1 MNSLWEGVCF
11 EAVHSSLKRRR
22 AAPVR
27 MQLGYGL
34 PPDGKIIGKLAQ
46 TAQRLAEPL
55 PTVDIWCLPGFAY
68 TDPMLV
74 QIALRIRT
82 AAWLL
87 AIAIPL
93 LLAGCD
99 GDGEAAKQPSTL
111 ERVQE
116 EGALRVVT
124 RNSPAT
130 YFQDRNGETGFEYEL
145 VKRFAENLGVQL
157 QIETADNLD
166 DLFSRLNQT
175 DGPVLAAA
183 GLVDSEG
190 RKSQA
195 QFSQAYLQVTPQV
208 IYRNGQPRPSR
219 PEDLVGKRILVL
231 QGSSHAEQLAQLQ
244 ATLPEL
250 KYEESSAVEVVDL
263 LRMVDEGQIDLT
275 LVDSNELAMN
285 QVYFPNVR
293 VAFDLGDA
301 RNLGWAVAS
310 GSDDSLLVEVNHF
323 LALVEENGS
332 LQRLKQRYYGHV
344 DVLGYVGAYT
354 FAKHLQQ
361 RLPRY
366 EQHFKQA
373 AEKHKIDW
381 RLLAAVGYQESL
393 WQPDATSKTG
403 VRGLMMLTQGTA
415 QAMGV
420 ANRLDPRQSI
430 MGGGKYLALIHS
442 GLAEDLEEPDRTWFA
457 LAAYNIGIAHLGDA
471 RKLAKAEGLNP
482 NKWLDVQKMLPRL
495 AQKQWYSKT
504 RYGYA
509 RGGETVHFVR
519 NIRRYYDILNWVT
532 QPQLEGTQ
540 MAESGFHVPGVN
552 KTIPPEDSTQL

>member
-1 MNSLWEGVCF
+1 M
-11 EAVHSSLKRRR
+11 
-22 AAPVR
+22 
-27 MQLGYGL
+27 
-34 PPDGKIIGKLAQ
+34 
-46 TAQRLAEPL
+46 
-55 PTVDIWCLPGFAY
+55 FAH
-68 TDPMLV
+68 T
-74 QIALRIRT
+74 ALRIRT

-87 AIAIPL
+87 ATAILL

-99 GDGEAAKQPSTL
+99 GETAKQPTTL
-111 ERVQE
+111 ERVQK
-116 EGALRVVT
+116 EGVLRVVT

-130 YFQDRNGETGFEYEL
+130 YFQDRAGETGFEYEL
-145 VKRFAENLGVQL
+145 VKRFADNLGVEL
-157 QIETADNLD
+157 KIETADNLD
-166 DLFSRLNQT
+166 DLFTRLNQPG
-175 DGPVLAAA
+175 GPMLAAA
-183 GLVDSEG
+183 GLVASDG
-190 RKSQA
+190 RKAQA
-195 QFSQAYLQVTPQV
+195 KFSQPYLEVTPQV
-208 IYRNGQPRPSR
+208 IYRNGEPRPSR
-219 PEDLVGKRILVL
+219 PEDLLGKRILVL
-231 QGSSHAEQLAQLQ
+231 KGSSHAEQLAQLK
-244 ATLPEL
+244 TSLPDL
-250 KYEESSAVEVVDL
+250 QYEESSEVEVVDL

-293 VAFDLGDA
+293 VAFDFGDA
-301 RNLGWAVAS
+301 RNLGWAMAS

-323 LALVEENGS
+323 LSLVAENGS
-332 LQRLKQRYYGHV
+332 LQRLKDRYYGHV

-354 FAKHLQQ
+354 FAQHLQQ

-373 AEKHKIDW
+373 ADKHKVDW
-381 RLLAAVGYQESL
+381 RLLAAIGYQESI

-420 ANRLDPRQSI
+420 VNRLDPRQSI
-430 MGGGKYLALIHS
+430 LGGAKYFALIHS
-442 GLAEDLEEPDRTWFA
+442 GLTEDMSEPDRTWFA

-471 RKLAKAEGLNP
+471 RKLAEAEGLNP

-495 AQKQWYSKT
+495 SQKRWYSKT

-540 MAESGFHVPGVN
+540 VAESGLHVPGVN
-552 KTIPPEDSTQL
+552 RTIPKEESSPL

>member
-1 MNSLWEGVCF
+1 MF
-11 EAVHSSLKRRR
+11 
-22 AAPVR
+22 
-27 MQLGYGL
+27 
-34 PPDGKIIGKLAQ
+34 AQ
-46 TAQRLAEPL
+46 T
-55 PTVDIWCLPGFAY
+55 
-68 TDPMLV
+68 
-74 QIALRIRT
+74 ALRIRT

-87 AIAIPL
+87 ATAIPL

-99 GDGEAAKQPSTL
+99 GDGEVTKQPSTL
-111 ERVQE
+111 ERVQK
-116 EGALRVVT
+116 EGVLRVVT

-130 YFQDRNGETGFEYEL
+130 YFQDRSGETGFEYEL
-145 VKRFAENLGVQL
+145 VKRFAENLDVEL

-166 DLFSRLNQT
+166 DLFSRLNQSN
-175 DGPVLAAA
+175 GPELAAA
-183 GLVDSEG
+183 GLVDSAG

-195 QFSQAYLQVTPQV
+195 QFSQPYLQVTPQV

-219 PEDLVGKRILVL
+219 PDDLIGKRILVL
-231 QGSSHAEQLAQLQ
+231 QGSSHAEQLAQLKT
-244 ATLPEL
+244 TLPAL
-250 KYEESSAVEVVDL
+250 QYEESAAVEVVDL

-301 RNLGWAVAS
+301 SNLGWAVAS
-310 GSDDSLLVEVNHF
+310 GTDDSLLQEVNHF

-373 AEKHKIDW
+373 AEKHKVDW
-381 RLLAAVGYQESL
+381 RLLAAIGYQESM

-420 ANRLDPRQSI
+420 ANRLDARQSI
-430 MGGGKYLALIHS
+430 QGGGKYLALIHGS
-442 GLAEDLEEPDRTWFA
+442 LAEDLEEPDRTWFA

-471 RKLAKAEGLNP
+471 RKLAQAEGLDP

-540 MAESGFHVPGVN
+540 VAESGIHVPGVN
-552 KTIPPEDSTQL
+552 RTLPKEEPTQL

>member
-1 MNSLWEGVCF
+1 MFAQFAFRTRCACWLS
-11 EAVHSSLKRRR
+11 A
-22 AAPVR
+22 
-27 MQLGYGL
+27 
-34 PPDGKIIGKLAQ
+34 IG
-46 TAQRLAEPL
+46 
-55 PTVDIWCLPGFAY
+55 I
-68 TDPMLV
+68 
-74 QIALRIRT
+74 
-82 AAWLL
+82 
-87 AIAIPL
+87 L
-93 LLAGCD
+93 LLLSGCA
-99 GDGEAAKQPSTL
+99 EEPSTL
-111 ERVQE
+111 ERVQA
-116 EGALRVVT
+116 EGVLRVIT

-145 VKRFAENLGVQL
+145 VKRFAEDLGVQL

-166 DLFSRLNQT
+166 ELFASLNKVN
-175 DGPVLAAA
+175 GPVLAAA
-183 GLVDSEG
+183 GLIESDG
-190 RKSQA
+190 RRQHA
-195 QFSQAYLQVTPQV
+195 RFSLPYLEVTPQV
-208 IYRNGQPRPSR
+208 IYRNGQQRPTR
-219 PEDLVGKRILVL
+219 PADLLGKRILVL
-231 QGSSHAEQLAQLQ
+231 KGSSHAEQLAALKRE
-244 ATLPEL
+244 LPEL
-250 KYEESSAVEVVDL
+250 SYEESAAVEVVDL

-285 QVYFPNVR
+285 QVYFSNVR
-293 VAFDLGDA
+293 VAFDLGDSQNQA
-301 RNLGWAVAS
+301 WAIAP
-310 GSDDSLLVEVNHF
+310 GADRSLLDEMNAF
-323 LALVEENGS
+323 IQRAQKNGS
-332 LQRLKQRYYGHV
+332 LQRLKDRYYGHV

-366 EQHFKQA
+366 EQFFRQA
-373 AEKHKIDW
+373 GQSNQVDW
-381 RLLAAVGYQESL
+381 RLLAAMGYQESL

-403 VRGLMMLTQGTA
+403 VRGLMMLTLGTA

-420 ANRLDPRQSI
+420 ADRLNPKQSI
-430 MGGGKYLALIHS
+430 LGGGKYLALIHS

-540 MAESGFHVPGVN
+540 IAEGSLHVPGID
-552 KTIPPEDSTQL
+552 KRQPDMETPPL